1 MLENPETIVLV
12 GVPVAVLTTLVVEA
26 LKQAGLEKR
35 WAPLAAVLT
44 ATAMVTL
51 AELSAV
57 VIWLAPV
64 SRIVA
69 GGLVIGLASSGSYS
83 WARSLNKER

>member
-26 LKQAGLEKR
+26 LKQAGLETR

-44 ATAMVTL
+44 AMAMVAL

-57 VIWLAPV
+57 ASWLAPV
-64 SRIVA
+64 SRIIA

-83 WARSLNKER
+83 WARSLGKER